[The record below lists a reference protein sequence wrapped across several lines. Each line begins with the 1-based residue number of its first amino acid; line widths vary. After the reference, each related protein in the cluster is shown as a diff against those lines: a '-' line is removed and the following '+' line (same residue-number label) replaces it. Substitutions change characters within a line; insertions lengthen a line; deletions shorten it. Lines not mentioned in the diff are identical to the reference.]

1 MMNNKKVTAGQA
13 VIFEG
18 KRFRVQAV
26 GLLNVTLFDPKV
38 YGSERKVA
46 KRDFYGRF
54 LPVEEGIAPMKRVC
68 DIVPAKE
75 YSAAGAEY
83 LWADPAPAAQPLKHQ
98 PGVVHLGTLT
108 AVRDPARET
117 ETQRTNYIGS
127 LRSIHN

>member
-1 MMNNKKVTAGQA
+1 MMNNKKVTVGQA

-26 GLLNVTLFDPKV
+26 GLFAVTIFDPKV
-38 YGSERKVA
+38 YGSERKVP
-46 KRDFYGRF
+46 KKDFYGRF

-68 DIVPAKE
+68 DIVPAQE

-83 LWADPAPAAQPLKHQ
+83 LWADPAPAAQPKHQ

-108 AVRDPARET
+108 AVRDPAH
-117 ETQRTNYIGS
+117 ETQGTNYIGS
-127 LRSIHN
+127 LRSICN